1 MTQDTPR
8 GTSPID
14 IDAALANPSAYFAQP
29 RDVLAHPGL
38 PRELQLKL
46 LRQWEQDA
54 RGLAEAE
61 SEGMGGGE
69 ESMLG
74 KVREALRALDRPQ
87 ETSMSDAVAG
97 GAQASIG
104 AAARSVAGGIRE
116 AASQVQYAASRTQG
130 GVTEIR
136 EVIRAQPITA
146 ALLMF
151 AFGYLFGRLGSF
163 IPSGGRR

>member
-1 MTQDTPR
+1 M
-8 GTSPID
+8 
-14 IDAALANPSAYFAQP
+14 
-29 RDVLAHPGL
+29 
-38 PRELQLKL
+38 LQLKL

-74 KVREALRALDRPQ
+74 RVREALHALDRPQ
-87 ETSMSDAVAG
+87 ETSMSDTVAPR

-104 AAARSVAGGIRE
+104 ATARSVAGGIRE
-116 AASQVQYAASRTQG
+116 AASQIQYAASRTS
-130 GVTEIR
+130 VTEIR
-136 EVIRAQPITA
+136 EVICAQPITA